1 MYVYLNFWYTNN
13 NLEICVPHM
22 PTLNLS
28 RKQLLDVLLDLERRS
43 CGRVSL
49 DNFALFINQEFLKVP
64 FDDITKETTSIGFQE
79 LVDWSC
85 AWSIHINLVEYRE
98 LCFEPGASKLLDL
111 RV

>member
-1 MYVYLNFWYTNN
+1 MLGMLKRKIDRFSIYIRKVQLVVWFTTWTMDPVIQIELEFWIWY
-13 NLEICVPHM
+13 
-22 PTLNLS
+22 
-28 RKQLLDVLLDLERRS
+28 LDLERRS

-85 AWSIHINLVEYRE
+85 AWSIHINLKNITYQN
-98 LCFEPGASKLLDL
+98 
-111 RV
+111 